1 MLWPNDS
8 SDIIMYP
15 DNYYHSHVWLRDGKP
30 HWAYNTR
37 YLHLVPDRKS
47 IEWTPNTIASNVVIN
62 GSKATITLRS
72 NTPNFKT
79 YQMKELPDREWKD
92 VPDSLDIE
100 LKNDSNEIVFRAVNK
115 ADVSGPEHKIIIA
128 R

>member
-8 SDIIMYP
+8 SDIIVYP
-15 DNYYHSHVWLRDGKP
+15 DNYYHSHIWLRDGKP

-37 YLHLVPDRKS
+37 YLHLVPNRKS

-62 GSKATITLRS
+62 ESKATVTLHS

-79 YQMKELPDREWKD
+79 YQMKEMPDGDWKD
-92 VPDSLDIE
+92 VADSLDIE
-100 LKNDSNEIVFRAVNK
+100 LKKESNEMIFRAVNI
-115 ADVSGPEHKIIIA
+115 AGVAGPEHKIIIA